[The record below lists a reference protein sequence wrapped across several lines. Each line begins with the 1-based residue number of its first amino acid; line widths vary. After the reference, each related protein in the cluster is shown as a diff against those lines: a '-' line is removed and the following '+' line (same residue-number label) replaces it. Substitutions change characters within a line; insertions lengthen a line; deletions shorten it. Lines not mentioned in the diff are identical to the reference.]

1 MYLDREKLISISAQ
15 KVDIDELKEKLKIE
29 MEQQNRQLQVM
40 VNSIVTENM
49 DLKRRIQLTEEK
61 LSNIER
67 IIQELKKIC
76 SRLTFP
82 VFSVKFKSHIV

>member
-1 MYLDREKLISISAQ
+1 MQFDSLKKMYLDREKLISISAQ

-40 VNSIVTENM
+40 VNSLVTENM

-67 IIQELKKIC
+67 IIQELK
-76 SRLTFP
+76 
-82 VFSVKFKSHIV
+82 SVPD